1 MSDLQEIEDAD
12 LSSCN
17 APKPSQYLVSLCM
30 YCGNGRWL
38 AAQRRLPR
46 MITELTVL
54 IGRTRE
60 VIDNPAYVRL

>member
-30 YCGNGRWL
+30 YCGNG
-38 AAQRRLPR
+38 
-46 MITELTVL
+46 
-54 IGRTRE
+54 
-60 VIDNPAYVRL
+60 